1 MPRFVGIQRDQKQTC
16 REFKGQG
23 KKKIFDDMSIKNEMD
38 RSSPK
43 GAIVNLK
50 IPIFMRLEQY
60 GYNQFI
66 ISDQ

>member
-1 MPRFVGIQRDQKQTC
+1 
-16 REFKGQG
+16 
-23 KKKIFDDMSIKNEMD
+23 MSIDNEMD
-38 RSSPK
+38 QSSPK

-50 IPIFMRLEQY
+50 IPIFKRLEQY